1 MASLT
6 QRMLGA
12 AKLDAATYEEVEADT
27 TATPQAM
34 LVVVLASVASGLGV
48 LRAVGVGGLLMG
60 ALASLIGWY
69 VWAFITYFVGTR
81 FLPGPKT
88 QADMGQLLRTIGFS
102 AAPGLIMVLGVI
114 PGLYRPLFVVA
125 TLWMLVTMVVAVRQ
139 ALDYESTGRA
149 VAVCV
154 IGLICRLLVLVL
166 LSKLLGVPLDG
177 AP

>member
-12 AKLDAATYEEVEADT
+12 AKLDAATYEEVEADI
-27 TATPQAM
+27 TATPQAL
-34 LVVVLASVASGLGV
+34 LVVVLASVAAGFGALRLLGISGLLV
-48 LRAVGVGGLLMG
+48 S

-69 VWAFITYFVGTR
+69 VWAFTAYFIGTR

-102 AAPGLIMVLGVI
+102 AAPGLIRVLGIV
-114 PGLYRPLFVVA
+114 PRLYTLVFFVALLWSLA
-125 TLWMLVTMVVAVRQ
+125 TMIVAVRQ
-139 ALDYESTGRA
+139 ALDYDSTWRA

-154 IGLICRLLVLVL
+154 IGAIFNLLVIYL
-166 LSKLLGVPLDG
+166 LSWLLGVPLDG